1 MAIGGRRE
9 KNIRLIIEMEDRAAQ
24 CTRCAPLLSCIR
36 KPSMGK
42 GDLEPDLIM
51 VFESDIQIME
61 KAERLLELREMI
73 KDELNV
79 GKIYHTF
86 MVRCQPK
93 ACVIR
98 NSTSCYLH
106 NNKLIDRHL
115 MCLLS
120 GKPCEGIPIK
130 PADNNIISCLPFLL
144 EELEIL
150 DPKILLL
157 FGERVS
163 EFVLKSYGIFEEFS
177 PGAVFYDANNRIYV
191 CLPEPEEFSREECR
205 KIGLEISMRENQQKE
220 VD

>member
-93 ACVIR
+93 SLR
-98 NSTSCYLH
+98 YT
-106 NNKLIDRHL
+106 
-115 MCLLS
+115 
-120 GKPCEGIPIK
+120 
-130 PADNNIISCLPFLL
+130 
-144 EELEIL
+144 
-150 DPKILLL
+150 
-157 FGERVS
+157 
-163 EFVLKSYGIFEEFS
+163 
-177 PGAVFYDANNRIYV
+177 
-191 CLPEPEEFSREECR
+191 
-205 KIGLEISMRENQQKE
+205 Q
-220 VD
+220 